1 MKRFWIG
8 IALIFV
14 SAAGGAAPPE
24 HRVAGLAAELRDSAG
39 TVVAHVRATQN
50 AGGVRFRV
58 TASRLPPGVHG
69 IHIHAVGRCDAPAF
83 AGAGPHWNPGGRQH
97 GRLNPQ
103 GMHKGDLPNLVV
115 GADGRGR
122 LDATVA
128 GASLGGEGAGGLLDA
143 DGSSVVIH
151 ASPDDERTDP
161 SGNSGARIACAVLNY

>member
-1 MKRFWIG
+1 MKHFAIGIG
-8 IALIFV
+8 IALMT
-14 SAAGGAAPPE
+14 APGAAAVPE

-39 TVVAHVRATQN
+39 NVVAYVRATQEP
-50 AGGVRFRV
+50 GGVRIRV

-83 AGAGPHWNPGGRQH
+83 AAAGPHWNPGGREH
-97 GRLNPQ
+97 GRVNPK
-103 GMHKGDLPNLVV
+103 GMHKGDLPNLVI

-122 LDATVA
+122 LDATIA

-151 ASPDDERTDP
+151 ASPDNERTDP
-161 SGNSGARIACAVLNY
+161 SGNSGARIACGALNY